1 MENILFSHPSLD
13 FAECPHTRWALPWV
27 LVDNFW
33 LQIIWKSCT
42 PLSPYPG
49 LKSFAIAVKFGVA
62 KSQSDFDLGEELAN

>member
-1 MENILFSHPSLD
+1 VGLTLSFGRQ
-13 FAECPHTRWALPWV
+13 F
-27 LVDNFW
+27 LVANY
-33 LQIIWKSCT
+33 LEKLYP